1 MIKVEHLTKQFGTV
15 KAVNNLSFEIPSGQ
29 VVGLLGPNGAGK
41 TTTMRLLTGYLS
53 PDDGYVSVDG
63 EILDENVTRAQSKIG
78 YLPENN
84 PQYRDMLV
92 SEFLH
97 FSAELKGIERKDL
110 RNALDFT
117 ISAVDIGNVYY
128 RPIRELSKG
137 YKQRVGIAA
146 CLLAKP
152 SIIIMDEPSE
162 GLDPNQ
168 RTEIRSLIHKLS
180 KDRTIIMSTHVMQ
193 EAAAIC
199 ERILI
204 INKGELIAD
213 GSAEMLAHDLGKE
226 KTVIFEVEGDQV
238 PDALKSIEGVTIKNK
253 KQLTK
258 NRSEFRLQIG
268 DNKTIQPEISRL
280 AKQHDWIIWKLAEE
294 EHKLEDIFHELT
306 QDVES

>member
-1 MIKVEHLTKQFGTV
+1 MIKVEHLTKHFGSV

-53 PDDGYVSVDG
+53 PDDGYVSID
-63 EILDENVTRAQSKIG
+63 EQILDENPTGLQSKIG

-97 FSAELKGIERKDL
+97 FSAELKGIEKKDL
-110 RNALDFT
+110 RDALDFAV
-117 ISAVDIGNVYY
+117 SSVDIGNVYY

-168 RTEIRSLIHKLS
+168 RTEIRSLIGKLS

-193 EAAAIC
+193 EASAVC

-204 INKGELIAD
+204 VNKGELIAD
-213 GSAEMLAHDLGKE
+213 GSAEVLAHELGKGTMLALDL
-226 KTVIFEVEGDQV
+226 EGSNIEE
-238 PDALKSIEGVTIKNK
+238 ALKSIPEVKIQEK
-253 KQLTK
+253 KK
-258 NRSEFRLQIG
+258 KADNRLQLKLNLG
-268 DNKTIQPEISRL
+268 KATDVQREISRL
-280 AKQHDWIIWKLAEE
+280 AKQHDWVIWKLAEE

-306 QDVES
+306 NE